1 MIEDHVSRE
10 DYDIEDQVSRV
21 KHDRM
26 SATDLAEKDVSA
38 GIALGRVGAINVA
51 G

>member
-1 MIEDHVSRE
+1 MSRR
-10 DYDIEDQVSRV
+10 DYDIEDQVLQV

-26 SATDLAEKDVSA
+26 SGTDLAEKDESA
-38 GIALGRVGAINVA
+38 GIALGTVGAINVA